1 MSVRP
6 TLDEAVNRLTAAL
19 DSFEAAIERR
29 RASDETLRDLED
41 DVHLLALDRA
51 KLARDLDEMTARAGD
66 LATVNADVS
75 LRLEAAIS
83 TVSEI
88 IAEHGG

>member
-1 MSVRP
+1 LAFS
-6 TLDEAVNRLTAAL
+6 TA
-19 DSFEAAIERR
+19 SI
-29 RASDETLRDLED
+29 ED

-51 KLARDLDEMTARAGD
+51 KLARELDEMTARAGD
-66 LATVNADVS
+66 LETINADVS